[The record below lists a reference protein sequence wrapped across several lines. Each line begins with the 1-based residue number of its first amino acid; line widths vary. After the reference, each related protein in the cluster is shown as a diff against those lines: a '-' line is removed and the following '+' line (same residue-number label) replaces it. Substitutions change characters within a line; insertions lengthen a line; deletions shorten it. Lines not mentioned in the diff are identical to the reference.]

1 MGPGPYNC
9 QEAVAFRGC
18 ELPIEN
24 FTLLC
29 CMGPNECESPGRK
42 NPKQCSFLCLIYVNH
57 GSFHKRNK
65 RYCGRLV
72 LPGHAHRRLSH
83 PIHPLLLT
91 ASAKTGGTCPRASF
105 FFFFP
110 PPSDDFPFNCQDALW
125 SNCSHTPSNTQSGNA
140 SCTPSHL
147 LQSTLSAAQHTRDG
161 GKE

>member
-18 ELPIEN
+18 ELPIE
-24 FTLLC
+24 TLLC
-29 CMGPNECESPGRK
+29 CVAWGLMNASLRGEKSKTMQFSLSNLCQSWLLPQTKQALLWAFGLARPCPPPALPPNPSLTFD
-42 NPKQCSFLCLIYVNH
+42 SFCQDRGNM
-57 GSFHKRNK
+57 
-65 RYCGRLV
+65 
-72 LPGHAHRRLSH
+72 P
-83 PIHPLLLT
+83 
-91 ASAKTGGTCPRASF
+91 TGKF
-105 FFFFP
+105 FFFFPP